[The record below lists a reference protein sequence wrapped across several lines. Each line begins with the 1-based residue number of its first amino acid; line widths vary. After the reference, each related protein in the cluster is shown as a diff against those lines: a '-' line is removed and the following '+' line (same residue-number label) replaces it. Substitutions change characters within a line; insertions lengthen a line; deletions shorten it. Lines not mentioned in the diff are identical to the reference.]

1 MTMIARLAGAL
12 LLAALAAFPTFAGA
26 QPALV
31 LSAPAQVAQNRTQ
44 DRPATILISIDGFRA
59 DYLERGLTPNLS
71 ALAARGVTAP
81 MQPSFP
87 TKTFPNHYTI
97 VTGLRPDRHGIVSNN
112 MLDPRRPGVRFSLG
126 NPDQALDPFWWEE
139 GEPLWITAERA
150 GIRTATEFWPGSEAA
165 IHDLRPSDWHRFDQ
179 HVSNR
184 QRVETVLDWMRR
196 PADVRPAFVTLYF
209 DIVDTQGHRFGP
221 DSAEL
226 NAALVE
232 VDSQI
237 GYLIDG
243 LVEMGRATDIVVV
256 SDHGMRAV
264 DETRVIQL
272 DELLDPQSYL
282 LIDGGPFAS
291 IEPAAGTDRIVHG
304 ALLAQ
309 HEHMDCWEREDIPQ
323 RFAYGRNPRVGA
335 ILCLAEPG
343 WIIIQGTPRHPVA
356 GGSHGWDNADPQ
368 MQALFIAAGPRISA
382 TTPVTNLENV
392 DVYALLAA
400 LVGVAPLPND
410 GDEDALVLFAAPA
423 P

>member
-26 QPALV
+26 QPATV
-31 LSAPAQVAQNRTQ
+31 PTAQHRTE
-44 DRPATILISIDGFRA
+44 DRPATILISIDGFRF
-59 DYLERGLTPNLS
+59 DYLERGLTPNLA

-81 MQPSFP
+81 MKPSFP

-126 NPDQALDPFWWEE
+126 NHSQAFDPFWWEE
-139 GEPLWITAERA
+139 AEPLWITAERA

-165 IHDLRPSDWHRFDQ
+165 IHGLRPSDWHRFDEA
-179 HVSNR
+179 VTNR

-221 DSAEL
+221 DSDEL
-226 NAALVE
+226 NAALAE
-232 VDSQI
+232 VDGQI

-243 LVEMGRATDIVVV
+243 LAAMDRTADIVVV

-264 DETRVIQL
+264 DAARVIQL
-272 DELLDPQSYL
+272 DDMLAPESYL

-291 IEPAAGTDRIVHG
+291 IEPAAGTDRIVYD
-304 ALLAQ
+304 ALLTP
-309 HEHMDCWEREDIPQ
+309 HPHMDCWEREDIPE
-323 RFAYGRNPRVGA
+323 RFAYGSNPRVGA

-343 WIIIQGTPRHPVA
+343 WLITQGTPRHPVA

-368 MQALFIAAGPRISA
+368 MQALFIATGPRLSA
-382 TTPVTNLENV
+382 ATPVTDLENV

-400 LVGVAPLPND
+400 LVGVAPMAHD
-410 GDEDALVLFAAPA
+410 GDDDALVLFSPG